1 MGGIQL
7 IIRVRFTKLGYL
19 KYLSHLDLV
28 RLFTRSFSRSNVPIK
43 YSEGFNPH
51 PRFSIG
57 NPLSLGI
64 ESESE
69 YMDVELSD
77 EISPIDFMNRMNG
90 VLPKDIQ
97 IINAE
102 FIDEKESLS
111 SIIKWSHYEIHLW
124 IDNEEKRIGFQ
135 AELDKFLQFEQVKI
149 FKKKKKGKNKIQTE
163 VNIVPLIGNV
173 IFKGIDEDGYVV
185 LNSLLRSGESGNLK
199 PIELVTAINE
209 KIEAGINLEMTRIK
223 RLDAFAETEGNIYRP
238 L

>member
-1 MGGIQL
+1 M

-28 RLFTRSFSRSNVPIK
+28 RLFTRSFSRSNVPVK

-64 ESESE
+64 ESQSE
-69 YMDVELSD
+69 YMDVEMSD
-77 EISPIDFMNRMNG
+77 EIAPNEFMIMMNR

-97 IINAE
+97 IIHADI
-102 FIDEKESLS
+102 IDDKESLS
-111 SIIKWSHYEIHLW
+111 SIIKWSHYEIYLW
-124 IDNEEKRIGFQ
+124 IEDTKKRQEIK
-135 AELDKFLQFEQVKI
+135 ENLDRFTSLDQVMIK
-149 FKKKKKGKNKIQTE
+149 KKKKKGKRKIH
-163 VNIVPLIGNV
+163 VDVDIVPLIGNV
-173 IFKGIDEDGYVV
+173 TFKGEDQDGYVIITA
-185 LNSLLRSGESGNLK
+185 LLRSGESGNLK
-199 PIELVTAINE
+199 PIELVTALEDKTNS
-209 KIEAGINLEMTRIK
+209 GINLEMTRIK